1 MLEVENAVVV
11 VVLVFL
17 KHNVLR
23 GILTDS
29 SYFYTD
35 KSIWCTN
42 FRVRVTPFARTLR
55 ARSSPSMQFVKACK
69 T

>member
-11 VVLVFL
+11 VVLIFL

-23 GILTDS
+23 GILADS
-29 SYFYTD
+29 SYFYTE
-35 KSIWCTN
+35 KSIRRTN
-42 FRVRVTPFARTLR
+42 FRVRVT
-55 ARSSPSMQFVKACK
+55 QFVKACK